1 MAYRLR
7 YTFNGDWVGPGM
19 GPIGSPQVGPGNAN
33 AQTLGNIN
41 KAGAQNIVGTGSG
54 GIIQAADIVTLT
66 NAAAADMV
74 AQLESATNLAT
85 MQGWPTGNP

>member
-7 YTFNGDWVGPGM
+7 YTFNVDWVGPGQ
-19 GPIGSPQVGPGNAN
+19 GPMGSPQVGPGNSN
-33 AQTLGNIN
+33 AQTLGLLNTP
-41 KAGAQNIVGTGSG
+41 GGQNIAGSGAG
-54 GIIQAADIVTLT
+54 GIIQAADITTLT

-74 AQLESATNLAT
+74 AQLNLAANLAT